1 MKINISALLALI
13 TLLTFVLTG
22 AQGADLHKYASD
34 FALGYHACLT
44 TQIGL
49 DYFKTN
55 INTVFNEYIERY
67 NSNRT
72 TAAGGRVYG
81 TTQSSPYH
89 GLHYRISRVDD
100 GIQMVTTSQDK
111 VEFVIKY
118 DARTE
123 SDSGNANVGGEFKIA
138 LVVV

>member
-1 MKINISALLALI
+1 M
-13 TLLTFVLTG
+13 
-22 AQGADLHKYASD
+22 
-34 FALGYHACLT
+34 
-44 TQIGL
+44 

-72 TAAGGRVYG
+72 SAADGGRVYG
-81 TTQSSPYH
+81 TSANSPYH

-100 GIQMVTTSQDK
+100 EIQMVTSENK

-118 DARTE
+118 EARTE
-123 SDSGNANVGGEFKIA
+123 SNEGKANIGGEFKLA